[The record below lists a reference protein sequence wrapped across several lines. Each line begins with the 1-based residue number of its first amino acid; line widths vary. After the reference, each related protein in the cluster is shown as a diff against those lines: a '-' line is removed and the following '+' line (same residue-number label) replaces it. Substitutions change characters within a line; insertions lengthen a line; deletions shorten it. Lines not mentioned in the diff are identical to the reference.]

1 MRWSLQK
8 RVLIPTFL
16 LVVLAMG
23 VSTGVTYWISSRTL
37 SDNAT
42 EMFRTIGE
50 ARANLV
56 DLWVANAMS
65 TVRTQAPRDVFR
77 NVLKSGDEK
86 SVGIANA
93 AMAEIVKATSGFAY
107 FNIADQQGNV
117 VASSVP
123 DAIGKVKV
131 PDRAYFQKAM
141 KGETNVSEVYL
152 SRTTGQASLA
162 IASPIT
168 DGDRVIGVLVGVPDL
183 VKFSE
188 SLVEGAKVFTTG
200 YVALYEE
207 TGLVF
212 AHKDKSLIMKLNLKD
227 QEFGR
232 EMMKQKQG
240 QISYTFQNTKRTA
253 YLYPCRNVGWTVLV
267 VAPTSEVLAAANRMT
282 VVNLVL
288 LVGGVAVLMALLIL
302 IVRSVVGP
310 ITRISGGLDAGADQ
324 VASASSEVAMT
335 SQSLADGAA
344 QQASAIEET
353 SSSLEEMSSMTKR
366 NAENAVAA
374 KSLMAETRAIVSKVN
389 DRMTDMASAIQE
401 VTKTSEETSKIVRT
415 IDEIAFQ
422 TNLLALNAA
431 VEAARAGEAGA
442 GFAVVAEEV
451 RNLAMRAADAAKN
464 TTVLIENTIKVVRKS
479 NELTTQTQEIFK
491 ENVEIAG
498 KVGSLVDEI
507 ATASQ
512 EQSQGIDQ
520 INKAVS
526 AMDKVVQDT
535 AASAEESAAAAEEL
549 SSQAATMKGM
559 VLDMSSLVLG
569 GNTGAVVTRDAVLDA
584 APPARG
590 KEKSVRPRQPELP
603 LDDDF

>member
-8 RVLIPTFL
+8 RVIIPTFL
-16 LVVLAMG
+16 LAVLAMG
-23 VSTGVTYWISSRTL
+23 ISTGVTYWMSSRAL
-37 SDNAT
+37 NDNAS
-42 EMFRTIGE
+42 EILRTIGE
-50 ARANLV
+50 SRANLV
-56 DLWVANAMS
+56 DLWVNDATETMLAAS
-65 TVRTQAPRDVFR
+65 TRDAYK

-86 SVGIANA
+86 DVAAANA
-93 AMAEIVKATSGFAY
+93 ALIELGKISSAFAY
-107 FNIADQQGNV
+107 FHVADPKGDIIASGV
-117 VASSVP
+117 KE
-123 DAIGKVKV
+123 AIRKVKV
-131 PDRAYFQKAM
+131 PDREYFMKAM
-141 KGETNVSEVYL
+141 KGQTNVSNVFL

-162 IASPIT
+162 LAAPIK
-168 DGDRVIGVLVGVPDL
+168 DGDRVIGVLIGVPDL
-183 VKFSE
+183 TKFGE
-188 SLVEGAKVFTTG
+188 SLVDKAKVFSTG
-200 YVALYEE
+200 FVALYEE
-207 TGLVF
+207 TGLIF

-240 QISYTFQNTKRTA
+240 QISYTFQGTKQTA
-253 YLYPCRNVGWTVLV
+253 YLYPCRTVGWTVLAA
-267 VAPTSEVLAAANRMT
+267 APTGEVLAAANRMT
-282 VVNLVL
+282 IVNLIL
-288 LVGGVAVLMALLIL
+288 LVGGVAILMALLIL
-302 IVRSVVGP
+302 VVRSVVGP

-324 VASASSEVAMT
+324 VASASSEVATT

-366 NAENAVAA
+366 NAENAGAA
-374 KSLMAETRAIVSKVN
+374 KELMAETRAIVSKVN
-389 DRMTDMASAIQE
+389 DHMIGMASAIQE
-401 VTKTSEETSKIVRT
+401 VTKTSEETSKIVKT

-451 RNLAMRAADAAKN
+451 RNLAMRAADAARN

-479 NELTTQTQEIFK
+479 SELTTQTQEIFK

-507 ATASQ
+507 ASASQ

-559 VLDMSSLVLG
+559 VLDVSSLIMG
-569 GNTGAVVTRDAVLDA
+569 GSGRAVVTREA
-584 APPARG
+584 AIPAATPLIQKKRTAQSAQ
-590 KEKSVRPRQPELP
+590 KALP
-603 LDDDF
+603 GGEEF